1 MFGAGILSASM
12 AGACMGFLIWNFNPA
27 KVFMGD
33 TGSLFFGGL
42 VCALGFAIGRPILLI
57 LLGIVYIAEMFS
69 VILQVGY
76 FKLTHGKRLFKMS
89 PLHHH
94 FEMCGYSEVKICV
107 VFSSVTVLFGIL
119 AYILVVLG

>member
-1 MFGAGILSASM
+1 
-12 AGACMGFLIWNFNPA
+12 MGFLIWNFNPA